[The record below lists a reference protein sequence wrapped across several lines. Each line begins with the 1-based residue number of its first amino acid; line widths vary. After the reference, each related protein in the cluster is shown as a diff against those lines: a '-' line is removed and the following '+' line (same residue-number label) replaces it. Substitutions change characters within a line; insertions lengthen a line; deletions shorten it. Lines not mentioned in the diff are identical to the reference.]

1 MIKIAHRGNIQ
12 GPSPAEENKPSYIN
26 KAIEAGYNVEVDV
39 WSIEGKLFLGHDNPS
54 YEVTLEF
61 LNNDKF
67 WCHCKNIEA
76 LETLLKEGVRCFF
89 HDIDDATLTS
99 DGFIWTYP
107 GKQLTKKSICVM
119 PERDDW
125 KIENNVAGVCSDY
138 MDILE
143 NILGERS

>member
-12 GPSPAEENKPSYIN
+12 GPNPAEENKPSYIN

-76 LETLLKEGVRCFF
+76 LEALLKEGVRCFF

-119 PERDDW
+119 PERDNW

-138 MDILE
+138 MDVLE
-143 NILGERS
+143 NILGENS